1 MNTIEDQVG
10 PSLTDI
16 HAGQVEAVRGAD
28 PVCRKAVARMV
39 AGPEPA
45 LAVAAE
51 CATPSWRGIVRRLWL
66 WTYVWERRPGGKKT
80 ARRSD
85 REGRL
90 SVYIYTHL
98 HPICQLLED
107 GKVG

>member
-10 PSLTDI
+10 PSLTNI

-66 WTYVWERRPGGKKT
+66 WTYVWERRPGGKKNREEERSGGT
-80 ARRSD
+80 IECVYLRTPPPNLPIVRR
-85 REGRL
+85 
-90 SVYIYTHL
+90 
-98 HPICQLLED
+98 
-107 GKVG
+107 